1 MHYSHQLAT
10 VHGGPN
16 EVAPWTEV
24 LACIPQHHVSLG
36 LALKGVV
43 DRELAAG
50 EVKPHTSILIPVSQ
64 ANLDGEREGGG
75 ERGGEG
81 GGEGDELETGS
92 IQREACRSHRENK
105 C

>member
-1 MHYSHQLAT
+1 M
-10 VHGGPN
+10 
-16 EVAPWTEV
+16 
-24 LACIPQHHVSLG
+24 SLR

-64 ANLDGEREGGG
+64 ANLNRAQGGDGRRGE

-81 GGEGDELETGS
+81 RREGKEREGEHERDTYMQKLQDNS
-92 IQREACRSHRENK
+92 SL
-105 C
+105 